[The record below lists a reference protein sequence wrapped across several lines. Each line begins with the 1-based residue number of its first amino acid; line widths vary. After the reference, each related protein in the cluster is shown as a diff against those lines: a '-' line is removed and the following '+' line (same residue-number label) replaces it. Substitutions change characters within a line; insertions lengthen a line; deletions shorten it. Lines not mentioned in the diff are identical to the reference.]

1 MAVQEKII
9 NIEKMVKITNQ
20 QVEQQIIAE
29 FPDLSR
35 AEISRFCE
43 ARKWDSELVREMLS
57 ASVSW
62 RANVCSKE
70 EQDRAWEKVAP
81 LNVFH
86 KGGKAHDGTPVIYI
100 AGSRFDTTAASALEY
115 TLAATKI
122 MDEIFPSDQL
132 GKFTLVVDGRK
143 WSDAPN
149 ASTTELIPIVQD
161 LLVAM
166 QDNFPNRL
174 QKCMLYPVPWWAMPV
189 WSAAKMFMT
198 PKTVKKITVFGGS
211 DDENAK
217 VDGISDYLPLSAFPE
232 EYQSSVA
239 FDYQNSEDQKDDFTA
254 EKQQSRRKKSEW
266 QSLEASNNNWET
278 TTEDVYTKESDE
290 ESWTFSAITTILSE

>member
-1 MAVQEKII
+1 
-9 NIEKMVKITNQ
+9 MVKLTKQ
-20 QVEQQIIAE
+20 QVEQKIIDE
-29 FPDLSR
+29 FPELSH

-43 ARKWDSELVREMLS
+43 ARKWEFELVRNMLI

-62 RANVCSKE
+62 RAKVCSKE
-70 EQDRAWEKVAP
+70 EQERAWEKVRP

-86 KGGKAHDGTPVIYI
+86 KGGKSHDGTPVIYI
-100 AGSRFDTTAASALEY
+100 AGSRLDIRKASALEY

-122 MDEIFPSDQL
+122 MDEIFSRDQL
-132 GKFTLVVDGRK
+132 GKFTLAIDGRK

-174 QKCMLYPVPWWAMPV
+174 QKCILYPVPWWAMPV
-189 WSAAKMFMT
+189 WAAAKMFMT

-211 DDENAK
+211 DAENAQ
-217 VDGISDYLPLSAFPE
+217 VDGIAHYLPLSAFPK

-239 FDYQNSEDQKDDFTA
+239 SDYQNSEDDEDDFTA
-254 EKQQSRRKKSEW
+254 EKQQSWTKLEW
-266 QSLEASNNNWET
+266 NSGEASNSSWEAT
-278 TTEDVYTKESDE
+278 TTEDVYNGESEE
-290 ESWTFSAITTILSE
+290 ESLGLAVIATILSE